1 MPTDQTEAEFNE
13 KLENCITTYR
23 VEHVNG
29 WLSNGVNNGP
39 TQALAN

>member
-1 MPTDQTEAEFNE
+1 MPTDKTEPEFNV
-13 KLENCITTYR
+13 KLENRITTYR
-23 VEHVNG
+23 VEHVNR